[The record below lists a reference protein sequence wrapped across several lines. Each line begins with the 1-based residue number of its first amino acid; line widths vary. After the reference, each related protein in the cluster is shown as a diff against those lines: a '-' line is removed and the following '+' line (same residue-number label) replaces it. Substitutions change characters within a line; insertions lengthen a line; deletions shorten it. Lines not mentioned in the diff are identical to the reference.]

1 MKRIFF
7 ILMLGAQFAA
17 AQQKEVAITIDDIPN
32 VMLIQKYDF
41 SSLLLK
47 RIDSLSLPVTAF
59 INENNIQKSP
69 FIKENQEVLGAWLK
83 NRHVAAGNHS
93 FSHLNYADT
102 SLEVFEEEVVKGEIL
117 TRKILAPLGKN
128 LVYFR
133 FPFNSLGGDEKSHRQ
148 IEQFLSQ
155 RGYTIAPFTI
165 ESEDWMYN
173 ALYGEAL
180 KNNDL
185 EQARNIGQE
194 YVAFTLK
201 LFDYF
206 EQLCLQRF
214 GRSIRQ
220 IYLCHDNAINTDYLP
235 LLVEQLIK
243 KQYTFISLQ
252 EALRDKIY
260 QTPDVYFGRAGFS
273 WIYRWEPDGAKR
285 KALMQAEPGNLRLY
299 NEYNKLTSGK

>member
-1 MKRIFF
+1 MMKRIFF
-7 ILMLGAQFAA
+7 ILMLGAQFTT

-32 VMLIQKYDF
+32 VMLVRKNNF

-47 RIDSLSLPVTAF
+47 RIDSLSLPVTVF
-59 INENNIQKSP
+59 INENNIQKNP
-69 FIKENQEVLGAWLK
+69 FVKENQEVLKAWLN
-83 NRHVAAGNHS
+83 NRHITAGNHS

-102 SLEVFEEEVVKGEIL
+102 SLQVFEDEVVKGEML
-117 TRKILAPLGKN
+117 TRKILAPLGKS
-128 LVYFR
+128 LVYFH
-133 FPFNSLGGDEKSHRQ
+133 FPYNSLGANEKSHRQ
-148 IEQFLSQ
+148 VEQFLNQ

-173 ALYGEAL
+173 ALYEEAR
-180 KNNDL
+180 KNNDHA
-185 EQARNIGQE
+185 QAQNIGQE

-201 LFDYF
+201 LFDFF

-220 IYLCHDNAINTDYLP
+220 IYICHDNAINTDYLP
-235 LLVEQLIK
+235 MLLEQLIK

-260 QTPDVYFGRAGFS
+260 QTHDTYFGRAGIS

-285 KALMQAEPGNLRLY
+285 KALLQAEPEKLY
-299 NEYNKLTSGK
+299 NKYKKLTSGK